1 MQVRNTRF
9 LLFAIPALLALLF
22 IPMILAW
29 MSRKTLQEAA
39 QQNISGARLCK
50 IGRVTLTMTGQAV
63 NISGKVK
70 KISFKW
76 LNRPHFHIED
86 STGRIR
92 VIMFTAPAENI
103 QPGDNVE
110 VLGVVIKNIF
120 KRSDPAISAVRIMK
134 RADDIT

>member
-29 MSRKTLQEAA
+29 MSRKTLREAA
-39 QQNISGARLCK
+39 EQNSSQARFYK
-50 IGRVTLTMTGQAV
+50 IAKVTLAMTGQAV
-63 NISGKVK
+63 SISGKVK
-70 KISFKW
+70 KISFRW

-86 STGRIR
+86 ATGRIR
-92 VIMFTAPAENI
+92 VIMFTSPAEDI
-103 QPGDNVE
+103 RQEDDVE

-120 KRSDPAISAVRIMK
+120 KRGGPAISAVSVKK
-134 RADDIT
+134 RLKP